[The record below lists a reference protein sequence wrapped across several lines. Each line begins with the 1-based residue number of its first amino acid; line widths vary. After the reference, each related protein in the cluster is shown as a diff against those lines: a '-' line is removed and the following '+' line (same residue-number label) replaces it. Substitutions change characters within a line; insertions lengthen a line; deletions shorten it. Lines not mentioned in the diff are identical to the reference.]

1 MRIHGIPRLVL
12 LALPLVLV
20 MGFRGKEL
28 GQPCDG
34 IPEAEHALGSHFL
47 GSIPHDG
54 GSMLLTFRG
63 TFEGREA
70 SIAYGCRGD
79 RLYAQTITVQLATES
94 AARRLVET
102 LRAALSDRLGPA
114 VAGGTRA
121 VRSGKL
127 PPRAEPSWS
136 IPSVDAMTWLSADE
150 SVSLSLD
157 RYSSRE
163 WHVSLG
169 ALWLH

>member
-1 MRIHGIPRLVL
+1 MRIHEVPRLVV
-12 LALPLVLV
+12 LAIPLVLV
-20 MGFRGKEL
+20 MGFRGREL

-34 IPEAEHALGSHFL
+34 IPAAEHALGSHLL
-47 GSIPHDG
+47 GSIPHDD
-54 GSMLLTFRG
+54 GSTLLTFRG

-70 SIAYGCRGD
+70 SIAYGCRAD
-79 RLYAQTITVQLATES
+79 RLYAQTITVQLATEH
-94 AARRLVET
+94 AARRLVEK

-114 VAGGTRA
+114 VAGGTRT

-127 PPRAEPSWS
+127 PAQAEPSWS
-136 IPSVDAMTWLSADE
+136 IPSDDTMTWLSADQ
-150 SVSLSLD
+150 SISLSLD